1 MLWKEGKG
9 AAGGK
14 VIASFPLS
22 CRSVQRRRRR
32 EGELKQW
39 KTSEASGESRFAEGF
54 QDLLVVSL
62 VPRHLWHRSTE
73 RSVPSLCNQQ
83 APSDQRGGG
92 VYSPEE
98 EEEEELRVETLT
110 FLFRSSFPLLVLPLL
125 PFEFPS
131 DPLSSLFEKKGDTWC
146 SKRKKSRWR
155 VGGG

>member
-1 MLWKEGKG
+1 MPHSHFRAGPCKG
-9 AAGGK
+9 GE
-14 VIASFPLS
+14 
-22 CRSVQRRRRR
+22 R
-32 EGELKQW
+32 EGERELKQW

-83 APSDQRGGG
+83 APSDQRGRGG
-92 VYSPEE
+92 VYSPE

-110 FLFRSSFPLLVLPLL
+110 FLFRSSFPLLVLPLS

-131 DPLSSLFEKKGDTWC
+131 DPLSLRRKVIRVVAKGKKQVA
-146 SKRKKSRWR
+146 RRR
-155 VGGG
+155 RLI

>member
-1 MLWKEGKG
+1 MPHSHFRAGPCKG
-9 AAGGK
+9 GE
-14 VIASFPLS
+14 
-22 CRSVQRRRRR
+22 R
-32 EGELKQW
+32 EGERELKQW

-92 VYSPEE
+92 GVYSP

-110 FLFRSSFPLLVLPLL
+110 FLFRSSFPLLVLPLP

-131 DPLSSLFEKKGDTWC
+131 DPLSSLFEEKGDTCC
-146 SKRKKSRWR
+146 SKGKKADGALAAADVRGIDSRNLS
-155 VGGG
+155 

>member
-1 MLWKEGKG
+1 MPHSHFGAGPCKG
-9 AAGGK
+9 GE
-14 VIASFPLS
+14 
-22 CRSVQRRRRR
+22 R
-32 EGELKQW
+32 ERELKQW

-73 RSVPSLCNQQ
+73 RPVPSLCNQ

-92 VYSPEE
+92 VYSPE

-131 DPLSSLFEKKGDTWC
+131 DPLSLRRKVIRGVARGKKAGGALAAAH
-146 SKRKKSRWR
+146 
-155 VGGG
+155 VGG

>member
-1 MLWKEGKG
+1 MPHSHFRAGPCKG
-9 AAGGK
+9 GGGE
-14 VIASFPLS
+14 
-22 CRSVQRRRRR
+22 R
-32 EGELKQW
+32 ELKQW

-98 EEEEELRVETLT
+98 EEEELRVETLT
-110 FLFRSSFPLLVLPLL
+110 FLFRSSFPLWSSL
-125 PFEFPS
+125 S
-131 DPLSSLFEKKGDTWC
+131 PLSSSLQIPFPPSLRRKVIRGVARGKK
-146 SKRKKSRWR
+146 KQVARWR
-155 VGGG
+155 RLIWGG